1 MFELFWLPAISAMLS
16 AGAILIL
23 RPLATRGGLLD
34 HPGGRK
40 RHEGST
46 PLVGGIAI
54 LIALLVTTAMF
65 VRGSDHYTPLYTGLT
80 LLAVV
85 GLFDDM
91 NGIPPLGK
99 LAFQFTAAIL
109 MTSWGEVYLHSLG
122 DLLYKRDVILYAWG
136 IPLTLLAI
144 LSVVNAINMMDGM
157 DGLAGGLSLI
167 VFGWFAWLANEVGN
181 LLACRICLLLCG
193 ALVGFLLF
201 NMPSPL
207 RRRLVFLGD
216 AGSLL
221 LGYAISWFAVELSQK
236 QYNPGGGHIPPVVML
251 WVVGLIL
258 VDLLAVVLRRAIQGK
273 NPLSADRTHL
283 HHLLLRM
290 GFDTKQAVWFLL
302 VGNFLMGLTGVA
314 AWKLGV
320 PESIMFVA
328 LLVFTGIHLLIM
340 QRAWVVIRW
349 VRRMRSR

>member
-1 MFELFWLPAISAMLS
+1 MFELFWLPAIAAFLS
-16 AGAILIL
+16 AGAVLIL

-54 LIALLVTTAMF
+54 LIAIWISTSMF
-65 VRGSDHYTPLYTGLT
+65 VRGYDQYTALYVGLT
-80 LLAVV
+80 LLGLV
-85 GLFDDM
+85 GLFDDL

-122 DLLYKRDVILYAWG
+122 DLLDKRDVILYAWG
-136 IPLTLLAI
+136 IPLTLLAV
-144 LSVVNAINMMDGM
+144 LAVVNAINMMDGM
-157 DGLAGGLSLI
+157 DGLAGGLSFI
-167 VFGWFAWLANEVGN
+167 VFGWFAWLANDIGN
-181 LLACRICLLLCG
+181 PGAFRICLLVCG
-193 ALVGFLLF
+193 ALAGFLLF

-221 LGYAISWFAVELSQK
+221 LGYGISWFSVELSQK
-236 QYNPGGGHIPPVVML
+236 EYNPGGHVPPVVML

-258 VDLLAVVLRRAIQGK
+258 IDLLAVVLRRAIQGK
-273 NPLSADRTHL
+273 NPLAADRTHL
-283 HHLLLRM
+283 HHLLLRV
-290 GFDTKQAVWFLL
+290 GLSSKQAVWFLL
-302 VGNFLMGLTGVA
+302 TGNFLLGLVGVVAWKQGVRESILFVAFLLLTG
-314 AWKLGV
+314 L
-320 PESIMFVA
+320 
-328 LLVFTGIHLLIM
+328 HLLIM
-340 QRAWVVIRW
+340 KRAWVVIRW
-349 VRRMRSR
+349 VRRFRLR

>member
-1 MFELFWLPAISAMLS
+1 MFEFFWLPAISAMLS
-16 AGAILIL
+16 AGAVLIL

-54 LIALLVTTAMF
+54 LIALWISSAMF
-65 VRGSDHYTPLYTGLT
+65 VRGYGQYTPLYIGLT

-85 GLFDDM
+85 GMFDDL
-91 NGIPPLGK
+91 NGISPLSK
-99 LAFQFTAAIL
+99 LAFQFFAAIL
-109 MTSWGEVYLHSLG
+109 MTSWAEVYLHSLG

-136 IPLTLLAI
+136 IPLTLLAT
-144 LSVVNAINMMDGM
+144 LSVVNALNMTDGM
-157 DGLAGGLSLI
+157 DGLAGGLSFI
-167 VFGWFAWLANEVGN
+167 VFGWFAWLANDIGN
-181 LLACRICLLLCG
+181 PGAFRICLLMCG
-193 ALVGFLLF
+193 GIAGFLLF
-201 NMPSPL
+201 NMPTPL
-207 RRRLVFLGD
+207 RKRLVFLGD

-221 LGYAISWFAVELSQK
+221 LGYGISWFAVELSQK
-236 QYNPGGGHIPPVVML
+236 EYNPGGHVPPAVML

-258 VDLLAVVLRRAIQGK
+258 IDLLAVVIRRAVQGK

-290 GFDTKQAVWFLL
+290 GFSTKQTVWCLL
-302 VGNFLMGLTGVA
+302 VGNLLLGLAGVV
-314 AWKLGV
+314 AWKMGV
-320 PESIMFVA
+320 PESIMFA
-328 LLVFTGIHLLIM
+328 AFLMLTGIHLLVM

-349 VRRMRSR
+349 VRRIRSH

>member
-1 MFELFWLPAISAMLS
+1 MFEFFWLPVISAMLS
-16 AGAILIL
+16 AGAVLIL

-54 LIALLVTTAMF
+54 LIALWISSTMF
-65 VRGSDHYTPLYTGLT
+65 VRGYDHYTALYIGLT

-85 GLFDDM
+85 GMFDDL
-91 NGIPPLGK
+91 NGVSPLSK
-99 LAFQFTAAIL
+99 LAFQFFAAIL
-109 MTSWGEVYLHSLG
+109 MTSWGEVSLHSLG
-122 DLLYKRDVILYAWG
+122 DLLYKRDVLLYAWG
-136 IPLTLLAI
+136 IPLTLLAT
-144 LSVVNAINMMDGM
+144 LSVVNAINMTDGM
-157 DGLAGGLSLI
+157 DGLAGGLSFI
-167 VFGWFAWLANEVGN
+167 VFGWFAWLAHDIGN
-181 LLACRICLLLCG
+181 PGAFRICLLMCG
-193 ALVGFLLF
+193 AIAGFLLF

-221 LGYAISWFAVELSQK
+221 LGYGISWFSVELSQK
-236 QYNPGGGHIPPVVML
+236 EYNAGAHVPPAVML

-258 VDLLAVVLRRAIQGK
+258 VDLLAVVLRRAIQGR

-290 GFDTKQAVWFLL
+290 GFSTKQTVWFLL
-302 VGNFLMGLTGVA
+302 LGNFLLGLVGVV

-320 PESIMFVA
+320 PESIIFA
-328 LLVFTGIHLLIM
+328 TFLLFTGFHLLVM
-340 QRAWVVIRW
+340 QRAWIVIRW
-349 VRRMRSR
+349 VRRIRSR

>member
-1 MFELFWLPAISAMLS
+1 MLS
-16 AGAILIL
+16 AGVVLIL

-54 LIALLVTTAMF
+54 LIALWISSAMF
-65 VRGSDHYTPLYTGLT
+65 VRGYDHYTALYIGLT
-80 LLAVV
+80 LMTVV
-85 GLFDDM
+85 GMFDDL
-91 NGIPPLGK
+91 NGISPLSK
-99 LAFQFTAAIL
+99 LAFQFFAAIL

-122 DLLYKRDVILYAWG
+122 DLLNKRDVVLYAWG
-136 IPLTLLAI
+136 IPLTLLAT
-144 LSVVNAINMMDGM
+144 LSVVNAINMTDGM

-167 VFGWFAWLANEVGN
+167 VFGWFAWLAQDIGN
-181 LLACRICLLLCG
+181 PGAFRICLLMCG
-193 ALVGFLLF
+193 AIAGFLLF

-221 LGYAISWFAVELSQK
+221 LGYGISWFSVELSQK
-236 QYNPGGGHIPPVVML
+236 EYNAGAHVPPAVML

-258 VDLLAVVLRRAIQGK
+258 ADLLAVVLRRAIQGR
-273 NPLSADRTHL
+273 NPLAADRTHL

-290 GFDTKQAVWFLL
+290 GFSTKQTVWFLL
-302 VGNFLMGLTGVA
+302 LGNFLLGLAGVV
-314 AWKLGV
+314 AWKMGV
-320 PESIMFVA
+320 PESIMFA
-328 LLVFTGIHLLIM
+328 TFLLLTGIHLLVM

-349 VRRMRSR
+349 VRRIRSK

>member
-1 MFELFWLPAISAMLS
+1 MLS
-16 AGAILIL
+16 AGVVLIL

-54 LIALLVTTAMF
+54 LIALWISSAMF
-65 VRGSDHYTPLYTGLT
+65 VRGYDHYTALYIGLT
-80 LLAVV
+80 LMTVV
-85 GLFDDM
+85 GMFDDL
-91 NGIPPLGK
+91 NGISPLSK
-99 LAFQFTAAIL
+99 LAFQFFAAIL

-122 DLLYKRDVILYAWG
+122 DLLNKRDVVLYAWG
-136 IPLTLLAI
+136 IPLTLLAT
-144 LSVVNAINMMDGM
+144 LSVVNAINMTDGM
-157 DGLAGGLSLI
+157 DGLAGGLSFI
-167 VFGWFAWLANEVGN
+167 VFGWFAWLAQDIGN
-181 LLACRICLLLCG
+181 PGAFRICLLMCG
-193 ALVGFLLF
+193 AIAGFLLF

-221 LGYAISWFAVELSQK
+221 LGYGISWFSVELSQK
-236 QYNPGGGHIPPVVML
+236 EYNAGAHVPPAVML

-258 VDLLAVVLRRAIQGK
+258 ADLLAVVLRRAIQGR
-273 NPLSADRTHL
+273 NPLAADRTHL

-290 GFDTKQAVWFLL
+290 GFSTKQTVWFLL
-302 VGNFLMGLTGVA
+302 LGNFLLGLAGVV
-314 AWKLGV
+314 AWKMGV
-320 PESIMFVA
+320 PESIMFA
-328 LLVFTGIHLLIM
+328 TFLLLTGIHLLVM

-349 VRRMRSR
+349 VRRIRSK

>member
-1 MFELFWLPAISAMLS
+1 MFELFWLPAIAALLS
-16 AGAILIL
+16 AGAVLIL

-54 LIALLVTTAMF
+54 LIAVWVSTAMF
-65 VRGSDHYTPLYTGLT
+65 VRGYDQYTPLYIGLT
-80 LLAVV
+80 LLALV
-85 GLFDDM
+85 GLFDDL
-91 NGIPPLGK
+91 NGIPPLSK

-122 DLLYKRDVILYAWG
+122 DLLNKRDVILHAWG
-136 IPLTLLAI
+136 IPLTLLAV
-144 LSVVNAINMMDGM
+144 LAVVNAINMTDGM
-157 DGLAGGLSLI
+157 DGLAGGLSFI
-167 VFGWFAWLANEVGN
+167 VFGWFAWLANDIGN
-181 LLACRICLLLCG
+181 PGAYRICLLVCG
-193 ALVGFLLF
+193 AIAGFLLF

-221 LGYAISWFAVELSQK
+221 LGYGISWFSVELSQK
-236 QYNPGGGHIPPVVML
+236 EYNPAGHVPPAVML

-258 VDLLAVVLRRAIQGK
+258 IDLLAVVLRRAIQGK
-273 NPLSADRTHL
+273 NPLAADRTHL
-283 HHLLLRM
+283 HHLLLRA
-290 GFDTKQAVWFLL
+290 GLDSKQAVWFLL
-302 VGNFLMGLTGVA
+302 VGNFLLGLIGVI
-314 AWKLGV
+314 AWKQGV
-320 PESIMFVA
+320 PESILFVA
-328 LLVFTGIHLLIM
+328 FLLLTGIHLLIM

-349 VRRMRSR
+349 IRRLRSR

>member
-16 AGAILIL
+16 AGAVLIL

-54 LIALLVTTAMF
+54 LIAIWVGTAMF
-65 VRGSDHYTPLYTGLT
+65 VRGYDHYNALFVGLT
-80 LLAVV
+80 LLALV
-85 GLFDDM
+85 GLFDDL
-91 NGIPPLGK
+91 NGIPPLSK

-122 DLLYKRDVILYAWG
+122 DLLNKRDVILYAWG

-144 LSVVNAINMMDGM
+144 LSVVNAINMTDGM

-167 VFGWFAWLANEVGN
+167 VFGWFAWLAHDIGN
-181 LLACRICLLLCG
+181 PGAYRICLLICG
-193 ALVGFLLF
+193 AIAGFLLF

-221 LGYAISWFAVELSQK
+221 LGYGISWFAVELSQK
-236 QYNPGGGHIPPVVML
+236 EYNAGRHVPPAVML

-273 NPLSADRTHL
+273 NPLAADRTHL

-290 GFDTKQAVWFLL
+290 GLSSKLAVWFLL
-302 VGNFLMGLTGVA
+302 IGNFVLGLLGVV
-314 AWKLGV
+314 AWKQGV
-320 PESIMFVA
+320 PDSIIFA
-328 LLVFTGIHLLIM
+328 AFLVFTGIHLLIM
-340 QRAWVVIRW
+340 QRAWIVIRW
-349 VRRMRSR
+349 VRRLRSR